1 MVLTQTTINNRW
13 WPACRFRNRST
24 ASSSNRGGQI
34 LASFSCRGPHN
45 DCKEG
50 VLMSRRNSTNNS
62 FHVVCLTLASAV
74 LRPQRFLSLVLFFLY
89 VPLAFANGPDVI
101 KASRHDASPPLSQMA
116 IGASS
121 NGGRSDSQS
130 PTARATG
137 TMITNPNSDPVAAPL
152 AGPLTDVTLL
162 SNFDG
167 QSAQDNRNLFGFA
180 FVPPDT
186 NGAVGAT
193 QFVQM
198 VNVTVAVYDKSTG
211 ALQLGPAAIHTL
223 WTGFGGLCEFGG
235 GTPTFADGGDP
246 VVLYDHLAGRW
257 LVSQLQYNT
266 SFTQTAECIA
276 VSTNS
281 DATGSY
287 NRYEFDFGSNF
298 PDYPKFGI
306 WPDAYYNSINV
317 FPPHSFAGAEAC
329 AFDRNA
335 MLAGAPASAVCFQNP
350 PSVASLLPS
359 DLDGSVLPP
368 AGQPNFFVDIADS
381 SDLNIFQFHVDFA
394 NPANSTFTGPV
405 LIPVAPFTEIC
416 ARAITLACIP
426 EPPPGEK
433 VDGLGDRLMFRLAY
447 RNLGDHES
455 LVVNHTIKGGALA
468 GVRWYEI
475 RSPGSSPSVF
485 QQGTVVDPNTD
496 FWLGSIAMDKAG
508 NIALGFS
515 ASSHDLNPSVFL
527 VGRAPSDPLGTMA
540 GPTVLVN
547 GGGVQE
553 QSFKRW
559 GDYSSMAIDPSDDCT
574 FWYTQEYYKT
584 SGSFTWS
591 TRIIAFKFDSCKG
604 RAK

>member
-1 MVLTQTTINNRW
+1 MSK
-13 WPACRFRNRST
+13 A
-24 ASSSNRGGQI
+24 
-34 LASFSCRGPHN
+34 LASFSVPLLFG
-45 DCKEG
+45 
-50 VLMSRRNSTNNS
+50 
-62 FHVVCLTLASAV
+62 VCLGFSSASSAQAQANPAV
-74 LRPQRFLSLVLFFLY
+74 IREVKH
-89 VPLAFANGPDVI
+89 DV
-101 KASRHDASPPLSQMA
+101 SPPLRNLPSSVQAGSGADQQQLVARPTGPARSNSQ
-116 IGASS
+116 
-121 NGGRSDSQS
+121 
-130 PTARATG
+130 
-137 TMITNPNSDPVAAPL
+137 SDPVAQQLTAPL
-152 AGPLTDVTLL
+152 SGVSTIL
-162 SNFDG
+162 NFDG
-167 QSAQDNRNLFGFA
+167 QSAQDNRNVLGFA

-193 QFVQM
+193 QFVQI
-198 VNVTVAVYDKSTG
+198 VNVTIAVYDKSSG
-211 ALQLGPAAIHTL
+211 ALQFGPAAIHTL

-257 LVSQLQYNT
+257 LVTQLQFNT
-266 SFTQTAECIA
+266 TFTQTAQCVA
-276 VSTNS
+276 VSTSS

-359 DLDGSVLPP
+359 DLDGSTLPP

-426 EPPPGEK
+426 EPAPGEK

-447 RNLGDHES
+447 RNFGDHES
-455 LVVNHTIKGGALA
+455 LMVNHTIKGGELA

-515 ASSHDLNPSVFL
+515 ASSHVLDPSVFL
-527 VGRAPSDPLGTMA
+527 VGRAPSDPAGTMA
-540 GPTVLVN
+540 GPIVLVN

-559 GDYSSMAIDPSDDCT
+559 GDYSSMAIDPGDDCT
-574 FWYTQEYYKT
+574 FWYTQEYYKS
-584 SGSFTWS
+584 SGSFNWS
-591 TRIIAFKFDSCKG
+591 TRISAFKFDSCKAHG
-604 RAK
+604 K